1 MSKFTNS
8 PLVSYTRIS
17 PNKNSPRN
25 QDKITKIIV
34 HHMAGVASVE
44 SFGELVSKPA
54 RQMSANYAI
63 GNDGRIGLYCEEKDR
78 CWCSSSSWA
87 DNRGIAIEVSN
98 SKLGEPWPVSTK
110 AWNSLVELCADIC
123 KRNGIP
129 KMTYTGDKE
138 GVLLFH
144 RWFAATGC
152 VPIDTTEVLTP
163 DGWVPVRDIR
173 VGDTIATA
181 SPKTFTIHFDKVE
194 NMTPVHFDTVFDLD
208 GMQITREHRV
218 LFSGEDSNGY
228 KLEEYQKISDRR
240 FKVPTSGNY
249 ECKGMEI
256 SSSEMIFL
264 LEVQRVGIY
273 NEDTCSLEFRYISDV
288 QAGYLDGLLKNLGYE
303 FTRELEDLGPTKFTV
318 TDKHAWSLVK
328 SYLSGKDFNWKWL
341 EMNPTQFSYFIQRV
355 TSHVGT
361 SWARRYESDSMVNID
376 VVQALCAFNS
386 YGTKFIPSE
395 HALYTSEAYREVD
408 TKNCRTEDDIQVA
421 CVTVRSGCF
430 LMRQNGQTTLTGN
443 CPGEYLFSRAQ
454 RLCDEVNAKLEATS
468 TPEPEK
474 PAKPEQPK
482 EKQPALPKVDPIG
495 LSIGCMVQIASD
507 ATYYNG
513 APIPKWVQAQR
524 WYVTNIIGSR
534 VVLGKN
540 ESNNS
545 NINSPVDA
553 KYLTVVQNAAQQKPA
568 TFVAYVSKVKRGT
581 QIFSISGNKAT
592 ATSKFYEDGV
602 FTIMEELVIDGVKYG
617 KLKSGAGWIV
627 LSTNVPVVD
636 NSIKVGDTVS
646 VVSPVQYDGTPFV
659 VYEKTYKVLRVNGD
673 RVVISSDGKNVTAA
687 VRAAN
692 LKKE

>member
-273 NEDTCSLEFRYISDV
+273 NEDTCSLEFRYISDA

-376 VVQALCAFNS
+376 VVQALCALNS

-468 TPEPEK
+468 TPEPVK

-568 TFVAYVSKVKRGT
+568 TFVAYVTKVKRGT
-581 QIFSISGNKAT
+581 QIFSIAGNKAT
-592 ATSKFYEDGV
+592 AASKFYEDGV